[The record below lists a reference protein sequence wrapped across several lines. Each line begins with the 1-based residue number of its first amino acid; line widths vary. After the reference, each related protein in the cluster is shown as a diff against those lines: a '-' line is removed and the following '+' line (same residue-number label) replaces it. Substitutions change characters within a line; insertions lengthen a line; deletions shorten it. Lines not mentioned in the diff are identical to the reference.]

1 VSLWRNRNFTT
12 FWVSQTLSVA
22 GDAFSL
28 VAVPLLV
35 LEATGSVARM
45 GLLTGVSGVAAIVSG
60 FFAGAIVDRFDRRRL
75 LIVADVARLILYGLI
90 PLAWVFG
97 PQLWVVYAT
106 VPLAAAFS
114 MIFQV
119 AYVTAVRNLV
129 EREEI
134 TEANGRLFASQ
145 AAAGIGGTIAA
156 GLISGAFGPVAAIGV
171 DAATFAV
178 SALGLMLVRL
188 RPSEK
193 APERAAEERMHPWRD
208 FAIGFRFL
216 WRHPVL
222 RALTVLLC
230 FFLFFYVGFTDILI
244 FYTKQV
250 LGQPDRTVGLIMA
263 MSALGAVAGSL
274 AVAPLRR
281 RLGFGVSWI
290 GSTILAGGA
299 VALVGFTASVPVVAG
314 LAMATIFFTSIGGI
328 NSMSLRQQV
337 TPDHLLGRVTSTF
350 WTIQRALTPAGA
362 TVLTA
367 ATGRFGVTQVCLASG
382 IVLAAVGLA
391 GAFTPI
397 RQSRPEDA
405 RPEDARP
412 EDARPEDARPE
423 DARPEDALPG
433 KAGPEQLGMDA
444 A

>member
-1 VSLWRNRNFTT
+1 MSLWRNRNFTT
-12 FWVSQTLSVA
+12 FWASQTLSVA

-35 LEATGSVARM
+35 LEATGSVVRM
-45 GLLTGVSGVAAIVSG
+45 GLLTGLAGVATIVSG

-75 LIVADVARLILYGLI
+75 LIVADVARLVLYGLI
-90 PLAWVFG
+90 PLTWLFG

-106 VPLAAAFS
+106 VPVAAAFS

-119 AYVTAVRNLV
+119 GYVTAVRNLV
-129 EREEI
+129 DRDQI

-156 GLISGAFGPVAAIGV
+156 GLVSGAFGPVAAIGV
-171 DAATFAV
+171 DSATFAV

-188 RPSEK
+188 RSTDYPTDNRSDK
-193 APERAAEERMHPWRD
+193 ATGGVRERALERMHPWRD
-208 FAIGFRFL
+208 FAIGLRFL
-216 WRHPVL
+216 WGHPVL

-290 GSTILAGGA
+290 GSTILAGLA
-299 VALVGFTASVPVVAG
+299 VALVGFTTSVPVVAG

-328 NSMSLRQQV
+328 NSMSLRQQI

-391 GAFTPI
+391 AAFTPI
-397 RQSRPEDA
+397 RHA
-405 RPEDARP
+405 RPENARP
-412 EDARPEDARPE
+412 ENAH
-423 DARPEDALPG
+423 PG
-433 KAGPEQLGMDA
+433 GSSGEAELGMDTA
-444 A
+444 